1 MKITKAHLEFWASK
15 KAPKVLLAHR
25 GHVPSI
31 HDLINS
37 QVEVPRKQ
45 RDCENAVS
53 NLLAILALKR
63 KRGVMLEGL
72 YEMARQ
78 PGTLSNPELRA
89 AYCRRW
95 LRKILKGSTR

>member
-15 KAPKVLLAHR
+15 KAPKALLAHR

-31 HDLINS
+31 HSLINS
-37 QVEVPRKQ
+37 QTEVPRKQ
-45 RDCENAVS
+45 QDSENALS
-53 NLLAILALKR
+53 NLLAILAMRR

-72 YEMARQ
+72 YEMANQ
-78 PGTLSNPELRA
+78 PGTLINPELRA

-95 LRKILKGSTR
+95 LRKIWRLK